1 MTHTSDKIRHGSK
14 TVNFAYQDALSTVGE
29 IVKLTLNFRAAI
41 APLTL
46 DIEGDAELI
55 LSDLKKAIEDDT
67 VIDFTDKEGERVVIP
82 ANAIAYAVVP
92 ARTPSPV
99 GFGRM

>member
-1 MTHTSDKIRHGSK
+1 M
-14 TVNFAYQDALSTVGE
+14 
-29 IVKLTLNFRAAI
+29 KLTLNFRAAI

-46 DIEGDAELI
+46 DVEVDTEQV
-55 LSDLKKAIEDDT
+55 LSDLRKAIEEDA
-67 VIDFTDKEGERVVIP
+67 VIDLTDKEGERVVIP